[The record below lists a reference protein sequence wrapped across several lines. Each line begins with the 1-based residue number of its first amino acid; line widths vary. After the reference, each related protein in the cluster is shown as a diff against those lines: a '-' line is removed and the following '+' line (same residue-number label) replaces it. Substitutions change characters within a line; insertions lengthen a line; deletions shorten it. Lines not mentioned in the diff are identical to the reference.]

1 MGAEPAPTST
11 PPPRVRSD
19 GQWER
24 SAFLRERELKRS
36 LLLCNQNFN
45 ESVRPMTPLRE
56 KVFTEVSLF
65 ERKACAFPT

>member
-24 SAFLRERELKRS
+24 SAFLCPKGARNAPF
-36 LLLCNQNFN
+36 LLFDQNFN
-45 ESVRPMTPLRE
+45 ESVLNLKSGILRDG
-56 KVFTEVSLF
+56 VGL
-65 ERKACAFPT
+65 